1 MVSPRKAP
9 ADSGC
14 FRRATPAQWRKEF
27 DERPG
32 YQAFVV
38 QYETEYD
45 PIEAFLFL
53 GEFLFSTH
61 ENRRN
66 LVLVFSGLQKSK

>member
-1 MVSPRKAP
+1 MVSPLEA
-9 ADSGC
+9 AANSGC

-27 DERPG
+27 DQWPG
-32 YQAFVV
+32 CQASVV
-38 QYETEYD
+38 EYETGYD